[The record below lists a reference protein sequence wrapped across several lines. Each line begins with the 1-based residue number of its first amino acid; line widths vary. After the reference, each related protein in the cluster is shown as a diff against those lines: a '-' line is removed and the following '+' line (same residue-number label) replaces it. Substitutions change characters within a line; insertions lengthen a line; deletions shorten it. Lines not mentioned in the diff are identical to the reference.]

1 MKLPQERI
9 CTLHGWGRS
18 QVIWR
23 PRIMTSSSRI
33 MAWSI
38 IRARS
43 EDDNGHLGN
52 ALPGEDVMASRA
64 VHLFQLQTQRMR
76 LTDREAAG
84 LYAIVNQVM
93 KQERRYPFAMGR

>member
-1 MKLPQERI
+1 
-9 CTLHGWGRS
+9 
-18 QVIWR
+18 
-23 PRIMTSSSRI
+23 
-33 MAWSI
+33 
-38 IRARS
+38 
-43 EDDNGHLGN
+43 
-52 ALPGEDVMASRA
+52 MASRA